1 MSGMTPAAR
10 LARSASGRRWHRLD
24 AVHPAVLFVI
34 IYVVAIV
41 AGIGIGIAAGYAR
54 RLSDFDFDEIEYWR
68 MASQIMD
75 GSFNLLPRRTAAYP
89 LILATIRLISQN
101 LIIIQIIVTSVFALS
116 APLLFLVIRRLSGSP
131 ATGAIA
137 GLVFAVWPPTTYFG
151 ASLYSETAALPA
163 FLLALWLIPL
173 GDRVADRPTPLG
185 WRAAFI
191 AGILLALTT
200 QIRSMYLL
208 FVPFA
213 LLAVLVEERR
223 WRIACARAVLLFAGF
238 TLTTLPWS
246 IYMTARFHHPII
258 VTANGG
264 ETLAGGLSPRL
275 LHGLPVNR
283 LTLPD
288 RSTWVGPGKWLPLN
302 QNGYLS
308 VREQQILPYD
318 QQDALLRQR
327 AVAWASGHPWDAL
340 YIESCKIGY
349 MWGVYRIDDNGFGQL
364 LLGSIPIVGLLI
376 AVLVAL
382 ARRPQLAWTTPRL
395 WVVPLFVSLVALIS
409 WGSWRFREPA
419 DAALIGM
426 AAMGWA
432 NSRMLK
438 RHEESSSN

>member
-1 MSGMTPAAR
+1 MTPAAR
-10 LARSASGRRWHRLD
+10 LGRSASGGAWQRVD
-24 AVHPAVLFVI
+24 AVHPAALFLI
-34 IYVVAIV
+34 IYAVAIV
-41 AGIGIGIAAGYAR
+41 AGISIGIAAGYAS

-68 MASQIMD
+68 MASQILD
-75 GSFNLLPRRTAAYP
+75 GSLDLLPRRTAAYP
-89 LILATIRLISQN
+89 LILAAIRLVSPN
-101 LIIIQIIVTSVFALS
+101 LLVTQVLVTSVFALS
-116 APLLFLVIRRLSGSP
+116 APLLFLLIRRLSGST

-137 GLVFAVWPPTTYFG
+137 GAVFAVWPPTTYFG

-163 FLLALWLIPL
+163 FLLALWMIPF
-173 GDRVADRPTPLG
+173 GDRVSGRPTPLC
-185 WRAAFI
+185 WRSALG
-191 AGILLALTT
+191 AGVVLALTT

-223 WRIACARAVLLFAGF
+223 WRIACGRAVLLFAGF
-238 TLTTLPWS
+238 TLTTMPWS

-264 ETLAGGLSPRL
+264 ETLAGGLGPRL
-275 LHGLPVNR
+275 LQSSFADR

-308 VREQQILPYD
+308 VREQHALPYD

-327 AVAWASGHPWDAL
+327 AVAWASGHLWDAL
-340 YIESCKIGY
+340 YIELCKIGY
-349 MWGVYRIDDNGFGQL
+349 MWGIYRVDDNGLGQL

-376 AVLVAL
+376 TVVA
-382 ARRPQLAWTTPRL
+382 AFTRQPQLAWSTARL
-395 WVVPLFVSLVALIS
+395 WVVPLFVSAVALIS

-432 NSRMLK
+432 NFRIAKPNK
-438 RHEESSSN
+438 R